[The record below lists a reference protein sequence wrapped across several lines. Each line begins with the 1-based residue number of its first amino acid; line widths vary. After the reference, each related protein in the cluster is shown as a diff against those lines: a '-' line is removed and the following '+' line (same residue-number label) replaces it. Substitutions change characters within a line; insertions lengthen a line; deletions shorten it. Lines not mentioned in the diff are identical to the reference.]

1 MPFVKVGTEN
11 SADVEIH
18 YNDHGSGKPIVLI
31 HGYPLDGNSWE
42 RQEAVPLDNGYRCIS
57 YDHRGFGQSSKP
69 TSGFDYDAFTAD
81 LQALLDHFALDQ
93 DVVLAGFSMGTGEV
107 TRYLGTYGSAGVSKA
122 VLIGVIP
129 PFVLQTDDNPK
140 RVPGAVFHGIKQAI
154 VDDRSAYFDDFFAN
168 FYNTRRLRAGAD
180 RRLGVAGELP
190 GRRRLVPG
198 ASAWQEQISLPKERQ
213 RPAGGPAVEH
223 ARGHP

>member
-1 MPFVKVGTEN
+1 MPFVKIGTEN

-57 YDHRGFGQSSKP
+57 YDRRGFGQSSKP
-69 TSGFDYDAFTAD
+69 TSGFDYDASTAD
-81 LQALLDHFALDQ
+81 LQALLDHFALDR
-93 DVVLAGFSMGTGEV
+93 DVVLAGSSMGSGGGHPLPGYV
-107 TRYLGTYGSAGVSKA
+107 RVGGGQQGGADRCHPAVRPPDRRQPQARPGSGVPRHQAGDRRRSLC
-122 VLIGVIP
+122 VL
-129 PFVLQTDDNPK
+129 
-140 RVPGAVFHGIKQAI
+140 
-154 VDDRSAYFDDFFAN
+154 
-168 FYNTRRLRAGAD
+168 RRLLRQLLQHPTSSRRRD
-180 RRLGVAGELP
+180 RRLGVAGKLP

-213 RPAGGPAVEH
+213 RPASGPAVEH